1 MGRERGTEAVAQLL
15 GELPESDQLP
25 AFAADGAEYTVGT
38 KTSVLYAVSGF
49 ITGGTGRF
57 QAVTTGTFAF
67 LGGAD
72 LSKGTGFDTIAGN
85 VYFAKPAQG
94 MESEI
99 VWLLPLIS
107 LCYYLVGM
115 LFERRGVRS
124 RKDPVV
130 EISLE

>member
-57 QAVTTGTFAF
+57 EAVTTGTFAF
-67 LGGAD
+67 LGRAD

-85 VYFAKPAQG
+85 VYFGEAG
-94 MESEI
+94 
-99 VWLLPLIS
+99 
-107 LCYYLVGM
+107 
-115 LFERRGVRS
+115 S
-124 RKDPVV
+124 RNG
-130 EISLE
+130 E